1 MEYNSEIA
9 RNNLKFLR
17 KSYGLTQAELSKNL
31 DFAQNGISQYETG
44 ARPLGYEVAGMF
56 ANYFEVPFELFGNKN
71 LSEIM
76 IINSSI
82 DVKDV
87 LEVVDIIFPVFDSN
101 NAKEDKY
108 FKRGFDALST
118 IIKKAKAEIITGEI
132 GKKWNREV
140 VENNKE
146 ATKEKIDNCVNDF
159 VNSYNSFHTLESIAN
174 LVGVMILVYAPLFD
188 KEITSING
196 VARSSDLVDRSCLIA
211 LSRFEKSEI
220 KTEQSVMAKKREG
233 FMQMIKDAEKGD
245 FDLICTREVSR
256 FARNTVD
263 SLQYTRQLREWGVE
277 VFFYNDGIWSLE
289 QDGELRLTIM
299 SAMAQEESKHISERV
314 RAGQR
319 ISREKGVLY
328 GNGNILGYRLI
339 KGKKSI
345 DNTYEIIEEEA
356 ETVRMIYDLYL
367 TGMGAKTIAGKMV
380 EMKRKKA
387 DGTYNWEHLS
397 VLRILNNK
405 TYAGYI
411 SYNKSYTKNF
421 LGHKRVT
428 VRDVSQYEYVKGNF
442 PAIVSEETWNR
453 VQAIKSKK
461 VVIVDGRKCSK
472 PISKDKWC
480 RHLVCECGSVYG
492 KYKWRTNKNGEVSNG
507 YQCRHQIRYRKR
519 SFHEKQGL
527 DGTGYC
533 NVPSICEWKLDF
545 MAKSILERLWK
556 DQKSSVEELLQDIQD
571 NYSEETGI
579 TDREY
584 QIEKLKRESE
594 RLKNRMSNLVDM
606 KLDDLIGSEE
616 FEDKKCTIDERMLQI
631 KNELAILSQDE
642 EDNEPVEVEG
652 EIKKIKEYLNGVCD
666 LNQKQL
672 SDELVDAV
680 IARITPME
688 NGAFKWYI
696 QGEEYDTE
704 TSFDESKYVLYDR
717 FTLNFEEAKK
727 YRKAFGNFIRAVQW
741 KDLIVEVYIRQD

>member
-1 MEYNSEIA
+1 MILRRMRQMSNEKRVYSLLKSEKISVGRGEDGANLCSIPHNENKEVYNINSYSFRIAFKSFWKKEYGELLNDKEVQEIISI
-9 RNNLKFLR
+9 LEVEC
-17 KSYGLTQAELSKNL
+17 YESKNKIQRNHRIYTKGRML
-31 DFAQNGISQYETG
+31 IYQLNTDNNTSVRIEDGECEIEETPDFMFYTDRNFKNQVEPDLSVMPEELLPYIRKHFNVKDEDDVILISILIVSSM
-44 ARPLGYEVAGMF
+44 LGMNFNHPVILIQGEKGS
-56 ANYFEVPFELFGNKN
+56 GK
-71 LSEIM
+71 SECLKKLEM
-76 IINSSI
+76 II
-82 DVKDV
+82 DPKDSG
-87 LEVVDIIFPVFDSN
+87 ICAYTS
-101 NAKEDKY
+101 
-108 FKRGFDALST
+108 
-118 IIKKAKAEIITGEI
+118 
-132 GKKWNREV
+132 
-140 VENNKE
+140 NKE
-146 ATKEKIDNCVNDF
+146 AIVLRLSKSYFTCFDNV
-159 VNSYNSFHTLESIAN
+159 SFISKAISDLLCSAVTGASDTTRRLYTDTEERIVKLHSII
-174 LVGVMILVYAPLFD
+174 G
-188 KEITSING
+188 ITSIN
-196 VARSSDLVDRSCLIA
+196 
-211 LSRFEKSEI
+211 
-220 KTEQSVMAKKREG
+220 
-233 FMQMIKDAEKGD
+233 
-245 FDLICTREVSR
+245 
-256 FARNTVD
+256 
-263 SLQYTRQLREWGVE
+263 
-277 VFFYNDGIWSLE
+277 
-289 QDGELRLTIM
+289 
-299 SAMAQEESKHISERV
+299 
-314 RAGQR
+314 
-319 ISREKGVLY
+319 
-328 GNGNILGYRLI
+328 
-339 KGKKSI
+339 
-345 DNTYEIIEEEA
+345 
-356 ETVRMIYDLYL
+356 
-367 TGMGAKTIAGKMV
+367 
-380 EMKRKKA
+380 
-387 DGTYNWEHLS
+387 
-397 VLRILNNK
+397 
-405 TYAGYI
+405 
-411 SYNKSYTKNF
+411 TKNF

>member
-1 MEYNSEIA
+1 MGAIFNTIAGVLSDRKKVKARHKIRLADFHEKAIKIGRVLGIEEDKISDILFQNRLNLSLSILESSSIAICLKELMADKYEYVNTPTECLNELKHIA
-9 RNNLKFLR
+9 LQKGID
-17 KSYGLTQAELSKNL
+17 KSTLPKDGSRLTKAFILIRDELS
-31 DFAQNGISQYETG
+31 E
-44 ARPLGYEVAGMF
+44 
-56 ANYFEVPFELFGNKN
+56 
-71 LSEIM
+71 
-76 IINSSI
+76 
-82 DVKDV
+82 
-87 LEVVDIIFPVFDSN
+87 
-101 NAKEDKY
+101 
-108 FKRGFDALST
+108 
-118 IIKKAKAEIITGEI
+118 
-132 GKKWNREV
+132 
-140 VENNKE
+140 
-146 ATKEKIDNCVNDF
+146 
-159 VNSYNSFHTLESIAN
+159 
-174 LVGVMILVYAPLFD
+174 
-188 KEITSING
+188 
-196 VARSSDLVDRSCLIA
+196 
-211 LSRFEKSEI
+211 
-220 KTEQSVMAKKREG
+220 AKKREG

-519 SFHEKQGL
+519 RFHEKQGL

>member
-1 MEYNSEIA
+1 
-9 RNNLKFLR
+9 
-17 KSYGLTQAELSKNL
+17 
-31 DFAQNGISQYETG
+31 
-44 ARPLGYEVAGMF
+44 
-56 ANYFEVPFELFGNKN
+56 
-71 LSEIM
+71 
-76 IINSSI
+76 
-82 DVKDV
+82 
-87 LEVVDIIFPVFDSN
+87 
-101 NAKEDKY
+101 
-108 FKRGFDALST
+108 
-118 IIKKAKAEIITGEI
+118 
-132 GKKWNREV
+132 
-140 VENNKE
+140 
-146 ATKEKIDNCVNDF
+146 
-159 VNSYNSFHTLESIAN
+159 
-174 LVGVMILVYAPLFD
+174 
-188 KEITSING
+188 
-196 VARSSDLVDRSCLIA
+196 
-211 LSRFEKSEI
+211 
-220 KTEQSVMAKKREG
+220 
-233 FMQMIKDAEKGD
+233 
-245 FDLICTREVSR
+245 
-256 FARNTVD
+256 
-263 SLQYTRQLREWGVE
+263 
-277 VFFYNDGIWSLE
+277 
-289 QDGELRLTIM
+289 
-299 SAMAQEESKHISERV
+299 
-314 RAGQR
+314 
-319 ISREKGVLY
+319 
-328 GNGNILGYRLI
+328 
-339 KGKKSI
+339 
-345 DNTYEIIEEEA
+345 
-356 ETVRMIYDLYL
+356 MIYDLYL
-367 TGMGAKTIAGKMV
+367 TGMGAKAIAGKMV

-480 RHLVCECGSVYG
+480 RHLICECGSVYG

-652 EIKKIKEYLNGVCD
+652 EIKK
-666 LNQKQL
+666 
-672 SDELVDAV
+672 
-680 IARITPME
+680 
-688 NGAFKWYI
+688 
-696 QGEEYDTE
+696 
-704 TSFDESKYVLYDR
+704 
-717 FTLNFEEAKK
+717 
-727 YRKAFGNFIRAVQW
+727 
-741 KDLIVEVYIRQD
+741 

>member
-1 MEYNSEIA
+1 MSNDKRVYRLLKSKKISVGKAEDGTFLCSIPHNGNKEILDIHSSNFRIAFKSFWKKEYGELLNDKEVQEII
-9 RNNLKFLR
+9 
-17 KSYGLTQAELSKNL
+17 SIIEVECYESKNKIQRNHRIYTKGRML
-31 DFAQNGISQYETG
+31 IYQLNTDNNTSVRIEDGECEIEETPDFMFYTDRNFKNQVEPDLNVMPEELLPYIRKHFNVKDEDDVILISILIVSSM
-44 ARPLGYEVAGMF
+44 LGMNFNHPVILIQGEKGS
-56 ANYFEVPFELFGNKN
+56 GK
-71 LSEIM
+71 SECLKKLEM
-76 IINSSI
+76 II
-82 DVKDV
+82 DPKDSG
-87 LEVVDIIFPVFDSN
+87 ICAYTS
-101 NAKEDKY
+101 
-108 FKRGFDALST
+108 
-118 IIKKAKAEIITGEI
+118 
-132 GKKWNREV
+132 
-140 VENNKE
+140 NKE
-146 ATKEKIDNCVNDF
+146 AIVLRLSKSYFTCFDNV
-159 VNSYNSFHTLESIAN
+159 SFIS
-174 LVGVMILVYAPLFD
+174 
-188 KEITSING
+188 K
-196 VARSSDLVDRSCLIA
+196 
-211 LSRFEKSEI
+211 
-220 KTEQSVMAKKREG
+220 
-233 FMQMIKDAEKGD
+233 
-245 FDLICTREVSR
+245 
-256 FARNTVD
+256 
-263 SLQYTRQLREWGVE
+263 LREWGVE

-492 KYKWRTNKNGEVSNG
+492 KCKWRTNKNGEVSNG

>member
-1 MEYNSEIA
+1 MSNDKRVYRLLKSKKISVGKAEDGTFLCSIPHNGNKEILDIHSSNFRIAFKSFWKKEYGELLNDKEVQEII
-9 RNNLKFLR
+9 
-17 KSYGLTQAELSKNL
+17 SIIEVECYESKNKIQRNHRIYTKGRML
-31 DFAQNGISQYETG
+31 IYQLNTD
-44 ARPLGYEVAGMF
+44 
-56 ANYFEVPFELFGNKN
+56 
-71 LSEIM
+71 
-76 IINSSI
+76 
-82 DVKDV
+82 
-87 LEVVDIIFPVFDSN
+87 N
-101 NAKEDKY
+101 N
-108 FKRGFDALST
+108 
-118 IIKKAKAEIITGEI
+118 
-132 GKKWNREV
+132 
-140 VENNKE
+140 
-146 ATKEKIDNCVNDF
+146 
-159 VNSYNSFHTLESIAN
+159 
-174 LVGVMILVYAPLFD
+174 
-188 KEITSING
+188 TSVRI
-196 VARSSDLVDRSCLIA
+196 
-211 LSRFEKSEI
+211 E
-220 KTEQSVMAKKREG
+220 
-233 FMQMIKDAEKGD
+233 
-245 FDLICTREVSR
+245 
-256 FARNTVD
+256 
-263 SLQYTRQLREWGVE
+263 
-277 VFFYNDGIWSLE
+277 
-289 QDGELRLTIM
+289 DGECEI
-299 SAMAQEESKHISERV
+299 EETPDFMFYTDRNFKNQVEPDLNVMPEELLPYIR

-616 FEDKKCTIDERMLQI
+616 FEDKKCTIDERILQI
-631 KNELAILSQDE
+631 KNELAILSQYE

>member
-1 MEYNSEIA
+1 MILRRMRQMSNEKRVYSLLKSEKISVGRGEDGA
-9 RNNLKFLR
+9 NLC
-17 KSYGLTQAELSKNL
+17 
-31 DFAQNGISQYETG
+31 
-44 ARPLGYEVAGMF
+44 
-56 ANYFEVPFELFGNKN
+56 
-71 LSEIM
+71 
-76 IINSSI
+76 SI
-82 DVKDV
+82 PHN
-87 LEVVDIIFPVFDSN
+87 E
-101 NAKEDKY
+101 
-108 FKRGFDALST
+108 
-118 IIKKAKAEIITGEI
+118 
-132 GKKWNREV
+132 
-140 VENNKE
+140 NKE
-146 ATKEKIDNCVNDF
+146 VYN
-159 VNSYNSFHTLESIAN
+159 VNSYSFRIAFKSFWKKEYGELLN
-174 LVGVMILVYAPLFD
+174 D
-188 KEITSING
+188 KEVQEIISILE
-196 VARSSDLVDRSCLIA
+196 V
-211 LSRFEKSEI
+211 
-220 KTEQSVMAKKREG
+220 
-233 FMQMIKDAEKGD
+233 GD

-263 SLQYTRQLREWGVE
+263 SLQYTRQLKEWGVE

-367 TGMGAKTIAGKMV
+367 TGMGAKAIAGKMV

-616 FEDKKCTIDERMLQI
+616 FEDKKRTIDERMLQI
-631 KNELAILSQDE
+631 KNELAILSQNED
-642 EDNEPVEVEG
+642 DNEPVEVEG

>member
-1 MEYNSEIA
+1 MSNDKRVYRLLKSKKISVGKAEDGTFLCSIPHNGNKEILDIHSSNFRIAFKSFWKKEYGELLNDKEVQEII
-9 RNNLKFLR
+9 
-17 KSYGLTQAELSKNL
+17 SIIEVECYESKNKIQRNHRIYTKGRML
-31 DFAQNGISQYETG
+31 IYQLNTDNNTSVRIEDGECEIEETPDF
-44 ARPLGYEVAGMF
+44 MF
-56 ANYFEVPFELFGNKN
+56 YTDRNFKNQVEPDLNVMPEELLPYIRKHFN
-71 LSEIM
+71 
-76 IINSSI
+76 
-82 DVKDV
+82 VKD
-87 LEVVDIIFPVFDSN
+87 
-101 NAKEDKY
+101 ED
-108 FKRGFDALST
+108 DVIL
-118 IIKKAKAEIITGEI
+118 I
-132 GKKWNREV
+132 
-140 VENNKE
+140 
-146 ATKEKIDNCVNDF
+146 
-159 VNSYNSFHTLESIAN
+159 SI
-174 LVGVMILVYAPLFD
+174 LIV
-188 KEITSING
+188 
-196 VARSSDLVDRSCLIA
+196 SSML
-211 LSRFEKSEI
+211 
-220 KTEQSVMAKKREG
+220 G
-233 FMQMIKDAEKGD
+233 IKDAEKGD

-492 KYKWRTNKNGEVSNG
+492 KYKWRKG
-507 YQCRHQIRYRKR
+507 R
-519 SFHEKQGL
+519 
-527 DGTGYC
+527 
-533 NVPSICEWKLDF
+533 
-545 MAKSILERLWK
+545 
-556 DQKSSVEELLQDIQD
+556 
-571 NYSEETGI
+571 
-579 TDREY
+579 
-584 QIEKLKRESE
+584 
-594 RLKNRMSNLVDM
+594 
-606 KLDDLIGSEE
+606 
-616 FEDKKCTIDERMLQI
+616 
-631 KNELAILSQDE
+631 
-642 EDNEPVEVEG
+642 
-652 EIKKIKEYLNGVCD
+652 
-666 LNQKQL
+666 KQL
-672 SDELVDAV
+672 L
-680 IARITPME
+680 
-688 NGAFKWYI
+688 
-696 QGEEYDTE
+696 
-704 TSFDESKYVLYDR
+704 
-717 FTLNFEEAKK
+717 
-727 YRKAFGNFIRAVQW
+727 
-741 KDLIVEVYIRQD
+741 

>member
-1 MEYNSEIA
+1 MTKDSTDSSNRKKIAVGKAEDGTYLCSIPHNGNKEIFNITSSNFRIAFKSFWKKEYGELLNDKEVQEII
-9 RNNLKFLR
+9 
-17 KSYGLTQAELSKNL
+17 SIIEVECYESKNKIQRNHRIYTKGRML
-31 DFAQNGISQYETG
+31 IYQLNTDNNTSVRIEDGECEIEETPDFMFYTDRNFKNQVEPDLSVMPEELLPYIRKHFNVKDEDDVILISILIVSSM
-44 ARPLGYEVAGMF
+44 LGMNFNHPVILIQGEKGS
-56 ANYFEVPFELFGNKN
+56 GK
-71 LSEIM
+71 SECLKKLEM
-76 IINSSI
+76 II
-82 DVKDV
+82 DPKDSG
-87 LEVVDIIFPVFDSN
+87 ICAYTS
-101 NAKEDKY
+101 
-108 FKRGFDALST
+108 
-118 IIKKAKAEIITGEI
+118 
-132 GKKWNREV
+132 
-140 VENNKE
+140 NKE
-146 ATKEKIDNCVNDF
+146 AIVLRLSKSYFTCFDNV
-159 VNSYNSFHTLESIAN
+159 SFISKAI
-174 LVGVMILVYAPLFD
+174 
-188 KEITSING
+188 
-196 VARSSDLVDRSCLIA
+196 SDLLCSAVTGASDTTRRLYTD
-211 LSRFEKSEI
+211 
-220 KTEQSVMAKKREG
+220 TE
-233 FMQMIKDAEKGD
+233 
-245 FDLICTREVSR
+245 
-256 FARNTVD
+256 
-263 SLQYTRQLREWGVE
+263 
-277 VFFYNDGIWSLE
+277 
-289 QDGELRLTIM
+289 
-299 SAMAQEESKHISERV
+299 ER
-314 RAGQR
+314 
-319 ISREKGVLY
+319 I
-328 GNGNILGYRLI
+328 
-339 KGKKSI
+339 
-345 DNTYEIIEEEA
+345 
-356 ETVRMIYDLYL
+356 
-367 TGMGAKTIAGKMV
+367 
-380 EMKRKKA
+380 
-387 DGTYNWEHLS
+387 
-397 VLRILNNK
+397 
-405 TYAGYI
+405 
-411 SYNKSYTKNF
+411 
-421 LGHKRVT
+421 
-428 VRDVSQYEYVKGNF
+428 VKL
-442 PAIVSEETWNR
+442 
-453 VQAIKSKK
+453 
-461 VVIVDGRKCSK
+461 IVDGRKCSK

>member
-1 MEYNSEIA
+1 MD
-9 RNNLKFLR
+9 NLAYKMQAMCISNRSRTSIQDKVRVCF
-17 KSYGLTQAELSKNL
+17 YGRVSTQHEEQVNALSNQL
-31 DFAQNGISQYETG
+31 QWYETIL
-44 ARPLGYEVAGMF
+44 AEHPNWEKVNVY
-56 ANYFEVPFELFGNKN
+56 
-71 LSEIM
+71 
-76 IINSSI
+76 
-82 DVKDV
+82 
-87 LEVVDIIFPVFDSN
+87 VDKGV
-101 NAKEDKY
+101 
-108 FKRGFDALST
+108 
-118 IIKKAKAEIITGEI
+118 TG
-132 GKKWNREV
+132 
-140 VENNKE
+140 
-146 ATKEKIDNCVNDF
+146 T
-159 VNSYNSFHTLESIAN
+159 
-174 LVGVMILVYAPLFD
+174 
-188 KEITSING
+188 
-196 VARSSDLVDRSCLIA
+196 
-211 LSRFEKSEI
+211 
-220 KTEQSVMAKKREG
+220 QAKKREG

-616 FEDKKCTIDERMLQI
+616 FEDKKRTIDERMLQI
-631 KNELAILSQDE
+631 KNELAILSQNED
-642 EDNEPVEVEG
+642 DNEPVEVEG

>member
-1 MEYNSEIA
+1 MSNEKRVYSLLKSEKISVGRGEDGA
-9 RNNLKFLR
+9 NLC
-17 KSYGLTQAELSKNL
+17 
-31 DFAQNGISQYETG
+31 
-44 ARPLGYEVAGMF
+44 
-56 ANYFEVPFELFGNKN
+56 
-71 LSEIM
+71 
-76 IINSSI
+76 SI
-82 DVKDV
+82 PHN
-87 LEVVDIIFPVFDSN
+87 E
-101 NAKEDKY
+101 
-108 FKRGFDALST
+108 
-118 IIKKAKAEIITGEI
+118 
-132 GKKWNREV
+132 
-140 VENNKE
+140 NKE
-146 ATKEKIDNCVNDF
+146 VYN
-159 VNSYNSFHTLESIAN
+159 VNSYSFRIAFKSFWKKEYGELLN
-174 LVGVMILVYAPLFD
+174 D
-188 KEITSING
+188 KEVQEIISILE
-196 VARSSDLVDRSCLIA
+196 V
-211 LSRFEKSEI
+211 
-220 KTEQSVMAKKREG
+220 
-233 FMQMIKDAEKGD
+233 GD

-263 SLQYTRQLREWGVE
+263 SLQYTRQLKEWGVE

-367 TGMGAKTIAGKMV
+367 TGMGAKAIAGKMV

-545 MAKSILERLWK
+545 MAQSILERLWK

-616 FEDKKCTIDERMLQI
+616 FEDKKRTIDERMLQI
-631 KNELAILSQDE
+631 KNELAILSQNED
-642 EDNEPVEVEG
+642 DNEPVEVEG

>member
-1 MEYNSEIA
+1 MSNDKRVYRLLKSKKISVGKAEDGTFLCSIPHNGNKEILDIHSSNFRIAFKSFWKKEYGELLNDKEVQEIISI
-9 RNNLKFLR
+9 LEVEC
-17 KSYGLTQAELSKNL
+17 YESKNKIQRNHRIYTKGRML
-31 DFAQNGISQYETG
+31 IYQLNTD
-44 ARPLGYEVAGMF
+44 
-56 ANYFEVPFELFGNKN
+56 
-71 LSEIM
+71 
-76 IINSSI
+76 
-82 DVKDV
+82 
-87 LEVVDIIFPVFDSN
+87 N
-101 NAKEDKY
+101 NTSVRIED
-108 FKRGFDALST
+108 
-118 IIKKAKAEIITGEI
+118 
-132 GKKWNREV
+132 
-140 VENNKE
+140 
-146 ATKEKIDNCVNDF
+146 
-159 VNSYNSFHTLESIAN
+159 
-174 LVGVMILVYAPLFD
+174 
-188 KEITSING
+188 
-196 VARSSDLVDRSCLIA
+196 
-211 LSRFEKSEI
+211 
-220 KTEQSVMAKKREG
+220 
-233 FMQMIKDAEKGD
+233 
-245 FDLICTREVSR
+245 
-256 FARNTVD
+256 
-263 SLQYTRQLREWGVE
+263 
-277 VFFYNDGIWSLE
+277 
-289 QDGELRLTIM
+289 
-299 SAMAQEESKHISERV
+299 
-314 RAGQR
+314 
-319 ISREKGVLY
+319 
-328 GNGNILGYRLI
+328 
-339 KGKKSI
+339 
-345 DNTYEIIEEEA
+345 
-356 ETVRMIYDLYL
+356 
-367 TGMGAKTIAGKMV
+367 
-380 EMKRKKA
+380 
-387 DGTYNWEHLS
+387 
-397 VLRILNNK
+397 
-405 TYAGYI
+405 AGYI

-652 EIKKIKEYLNGVCD
+652 EITKIKEYLNGVCD

-704 TSFDESKYVLYDR
+704 ISFDESKYVLYDR

>member
-1 MEYNSEIA
+1 MT
-9 RNNLKFLR
+9 
-17 KSYGLTQAELSKNL
+17 GTQ
-31 DFAQNGISQYETG
+31 
-44 ARPLGYEVAGMF
+44 
-56 ANYFEVPFELFGNKN
+56 
-71 LSEIM
+71 
-76 IINSSI
+76 
-82 DVKDV
+82 
-87 LEVVDIIFPVFDSN
+87 
-101 NAKEDKY
+101 
-108 FKRGFDALST
+108 
-118 IIKKAKAEIITGEI
+118 
-132 GKKWNREV
+132 
-140 VENNKE
+140 
-146 ATKEKIDNCVNDF
+146 
-159 VNSYNSFHTLESIAN
+159 
-174 LVGVMILVYAPLFD
+174 
-188 KEITSING
+188 
-196 VARSSDLVDRSCLIA
+196 
-211 LSRFEKSEI
+211 
-220 KTEQSVMAKKREG
+220 AKKREG

-616 FEDKKCTIDERMLQI
+616 FEDKKCTIDERILQI
-631 KNELAILSQDE
+631 KNELAILSQYE

>member
-1 MEYNSEIA
+1 MD
-9 RNNLKFLR
+9 NLAYKMQAMCISNRSRTSIHDKVRVCF
-17 KSYGLTQAELSKNL
+17 YGRVSTQHEEQVNALSNQL
-31 DFAQNGISQYETG
+31 QWYETIL
-44 ARPLGYEVAGMF
+44 AEHPNWEKVNVY
-56 ANYFEVPFELFGNKN
+56 
-71 LSEIM
+71 
-76 IINSSI
+76 
-82 DVKDV
+82 
-87 LEVVDIIFPVFDSN
+87 VDKGV
-101 NAKEDKY
+101 
-108 FKRGFDALST
+108 
-118 IIKKAKAEIITGEI
+118 TG
-132 GKKWNREV
+132 
-140 VENNKE
+140 
-146 ATKEKIDNCVNDF
+146 T
-159 VNSYNSFHTLESIAN
+159 
-174 LVGVMILVYAPLFD
+174 
-188 KEITSING
+188 
-196 VARSSDLVDRSCLIA
+196 
-211 LSRFEKSEI
+211 
-220 KTEQSVMAKKREG
+220 QAKKREG

-606 KLDDLIGSEE
+606 KLDDLIGSEG

>member
-1 MEYNSEIA
+1 MSNEKRVYSLLKSEKISVGRGEDGA
-9 RNNLKFLR
+9 NLC
-17 KSYGLTQAELSKNL
+17 
-31 DFAQNGISQYETG
+31 
-44 ARPLGYEVAGMF
+44 
-56 ANYFEVPFELFGNKN
+56 
-71 LSEIM
+71 
-76 IINSSI
+76 SI
-82 DVKDV
+82 PHN
-87 LEVVDIIFPVFDSN
+87 E
-101 NAKEDKY
+101 
-108 FKRGFDALST
+108 
-118 IIKKAKAEIITGEI
+118 
-132 GKKWNREV
+132 
-140 VENNKE
+140 NKE
-146 ATKEKIDNCVNDF
+146 VYN
-159 VNSYNSFHTLESIAN
+159 VNSYSFRIAFKSFWKKEYGELLN
-174 LVGVMILVYAPLFD
+174 D
-188 KEITSING
+188 KEVQEIISILE
-196 VARSSDLVDRSCLIA
+196 V
-211 LSRFEKSEI
+211 
-220 KTEQSVMAKKREG
+220 
-233 FMQMIKDAEKGD
+233 GD

-263 SLQYTRQLREWGVE
+263 SLQYTRQLKEWGVE

-367 TGMGAKTIAGKMV
+367 TGMGAKAIAGKMV

-616 FEDKKCTIDERMLQI
+616 FEDKKRTIDERMLQI
-631 KNELAILSQDE
+631 KNELAILSQNED
-642 EDNEPVEVEG
+642 DNEPVEVEG

>member
-1 MEYNSEIA
+1 MQKEIKNIEKYLKDNSVELIRTSKNEVMLVAGDESVPLSQAHKLIRKIFLEKEKVFLNAGQTQTIIEYLEIHPITNPTIYETA
-9 RNNLKFLR
+9 CRICYMDDKIIYELNKDTKECIVVSGERVCTGKVDNVIFKHASDYQNQVMPSGLYDPEELFELVHKHFNLKNERQEKLFILYLVTSFL
-17 KSYGLTQAELSKNL
+17 GM
-31 DFAQNGISQYETG
+31 GICH
-44 ARPLGYEVAGMF
+44 PL
-56 ANYFEVPFELFGNKN
+56 LI
-71 LSEIM
+71 L
-76 IINSSI
+76 
-82 DVKDV
+82 
-87 LEVVDIIFPVFDSN
+87 
-101 NAKEDKY
+101 
-108 FKRGFDALST
+108 
-118 IIKKAKAEIITGEI
+118 TGE
-132 GKKWNREV
+132 KSSAKSTTMR
-140 VENNKE
+140 KL
-146 ATKEKIDNCVNDF
+146 EKI
-159 VNSYNSFHTLESIAN
+159 
-174 LVGVMILVYAPLFD
+174 
-188 KEITSING
+188 
-196 VARSSDLVDRSCLIA
+196 
-211 LSRFEKSEI
+211 
-220 KTEQSVMAKKREG
+220 
-233 FMQMIKDAEKGD
+233 
-245 FDLICTREVSR
+245 
-256 FARNTVD
+256 
-263 SLQYTRQLREWGVE
+263 
-277 VFFYNDGIWSLE
+277 
-289 QDGELRLTIM
+289 
-299 SAMAQEESKHISERV
+299 
-314 RAGQR
+314 
-319 ISREKGVLY
+319 
-328 GNGNILGYRLI
+328 
-339 KGKKSI
+339 I
-345 DNTYEIIEEEA
+345 D
-356 ETVRMIYDLYL
+356 
-367 TGMGAKTIAGKMV
+367 
-380 EMKRKKA
+380 
-387 DGTYNWEHLS
+387 
-397 VLRILNNK
+397 
-405 TYAGYI
+405 
-411 SYNKSYTKNF
+411 
-421 LGHKRVT
+421 
-428 VRDVSQYEYVKGNF
+428 
-442 PAIVSEETWNR
+442 P
-453 VQAIKSKK
+453 KK

-594 RLKNRMSNLVDM
+594 RLKNHMSNLVDM

-704 TSFDESKYVLYDR
+704 ISFDESKYVLYDR

>member
-1 MEYNSEIA
+1 MLLQKLKSGIYTGKIKTYNTRRST
-9 RNNLKFLR
+9 RTGLTYLNLTVTIKANGQKVDFQ
-17 KSYGLTQAELSKNL
+17 KSYCLDPGKNM
-31 DFAQNGISQYETG
+31 DII
-44 ARPLGYEVAGMF
+44 
-56 ANYFEVPFELFGNKN
+56 
-71 LSEIM
+71 EIM
-76 IINSSI
+76 
-82 DVKDV
+82 
-87 LEVVDIIFPVFDSN
+87 EAVDGV
-101 NAKEDKY
+101 
-108 FKRGFDALST
+108 DAD
-118 IIKKAKAEIITGEI
+118 E
-132 GKKWNREV
+132 
-140 VENNKE
+140 E
-146 ATKEKIDNCVNDF
+146 AD
-159 VNSYNSFHTLESIAN
+159 
-174 LVGVMILVYAPLFD
+174 
-188 KEITSING
+188 
-196 VARSSDLVDRSCLIA
+196 
-211 LSRFEKSEI
+211 FEKLYNHFF
-220 KTEQSVMAKKREG
+220 K
-233 FMQMIKDAEKGD
+233 
-245 FDLICTREVSR
+245 VSI
-256 FARNTVD
+256 V
-263 SLQYTRQLREWGVE
+263 
-277 VFFYNDGIWSLE
+277 
-289 QDGELRLTIM
+289 
-299 SAMAQEESKHISERV
+299 
-314 RAGQR
+314 
-319 ISREKGVLY
+319 
-328 GNGNILGYRLI
+328 
-339 KGKKSI
+339 
-345 DNTYEIIEEEA
+345 
-356 ETVRMIYDLYL
+356 
-367 TGMGAKTIAGKMV
+367 
-380 EMKRKKA
+380 
-387 DGTYNWEHLS
+387 
-397 VLRILNNK
+397 
-405 TYAGYI
+405 
-411 SYNKSYTKNF
+411 YNK
-421 LGHKRVT
+421 LG
-428 VRDVSQYEYVKGNF
+428 QPF
-442 PAIVSEETWNR
+442 IVELQVAE
-453 VQAIKSKK
+453 

>member
-1 MEYNSEIA
+1 MD
-9 RNNLKFLR
+9 NLAYKMQAMCISNRSRTSIHDKVRVCF
-17 KSYGLTQAELSKNL
+17 YGRVSTQHEEQVNALSNQL
-31 DFAQNGISQYETG
+31 QWYETIL
-44 ARPLGYEVAGMF
+44 AEHPNWEKVNVY
-56 ANYFEVPFELFGNKN
+56 
-71 LSEIM
+71 
-76 IINSSI
+76 
-82 DVKDV
+82 
-87 LEVVDIIFPVFDSN
+87 VDKGV
-101 NAKEDKY
+101 
-108 FKRGFDALST
+108 
-118 IIKKAKAEIITGEI
+118 TG
-132 GKKWNREV
+132 
-140 VENNKE
+140 
-146 ATKEKIDNCVNDF
+146 T
-159 VNSYNSFHTLESIAN
+159 
-174 LVGVMILVYAPLFD
+174 
-188 KEITSING
+188 
-196 VARSSDLVDRSCLIA
+196 
-211 LSRFEKSEI
+211 
-220 KTEQSVMAKKREG
+220 QAKKREG

-461 VVIVDGRKCSK
+461 VVSLIVLSHTVVFGVHYFPMLFTNPAAMPTRQMIAAIVTIILLAMLIPLFITSFKSVRRKMN
-472 PISKDKWC
+472 
-480 RHLVCECGSVYG
+480 G
-492 KYKWRTNKNGEVSNG
+492 KTWKNI
-507 YQCRHQIRYRKR
+507 QR
-519 SFHEKQGL
+519 
-527 DGTGYC
+527 
-533 NVPSICEWKLDF
+533 
-545 MAKSILERLWK
+545 MAYPFFIGIYVHIMVLYSADVKSHM
-556 DQKSSVEELLQDIQD
+556 
-571 NYSEETGI
+571 TGI
-579 TDREY
+579 IVYTVIY
-584 QIEKLKRESE
+584 ACYVIL
-594 RLKNRMSNLVDM
+594 RL
-606 KLDDLIGSEE
+606 
-616 FEDKKCTIDERMLQI
+616 
-631 KNELAILSQDE
+631 
-642 EDNEPVEVEG
+642 
-652 EIKKIKEYLNGVCD
+652 
-666 LNQKQL
+666 
-672 SDELVDAV
+672 
-680 IARITPME
+680 
-688 NGAFKWYI
+688 
-696 QGEEYDTE
+696 
-704 TSFDESKYVLYDR
+704 
-717 FTLNFEEAKK
+717 
-727 YRKAFGNFIRAVQW
+727 RKAALKSRKAKIATA
-741 KDLIVEVYIRQD
+741 